1 MNNEI
6 CDFKHLVD
14 DIKSWGTQ
22 WGFTLIG
29 ITNIVRAIRES
40 PQWDLPPYPFDAK
53 SVICCA
59 INYLPNCDKSRHIS
73 RYALGRDYHKV
84 IRKRLRKLVRKIND
98 KIGNFNYR
106 CHVDSNRIPEKYL
119 AAKAGLGWQGKNSLI
134 INRHYGSWMFL
145 GEIVTDLPLPI
156 DEPHANHCG
165 KCTACMNACPTQ
177 AIVAPNKIDV
187 KRCISYLTIEH
198 RSSIPEDLR
207 PLIGNHIYGCDE
219 CQLVC
224 PWNRFAKLTT
234 EQDFQPRHNLNSAD
248 LIELFS
254 WSEQNFLRNTEGSAI
269 RRIGYECWLRNI
281 AVALGN
287 AHKDSMIIGALKMR
301 QNHSSVLVREH
312 VRWAFHNKPKKFDL
326 K

>member
-1 MNNEI
+1 MNKI
-6 CDFKHLVD
+6 CDFNHLAD
-14 DIKSWGTQ
+14 DIKSWGKQ
-22 WGFTLIG
+22 LGFTLIG
-29 ITNIVRAIRES
+29 ITAAARQLPYVRAIRES
-40 PQWDLPPYPFDAK
+40 PLQDPK

-59 INYLPNCDKSRHIS
+59 INYLPNCDKSRYIS

-84 IRKRLRKLVRKIND
+84 IRKRLRKLAQKIND
-98 KIGNFNYR
+98 EIGNFNYR

-119 AAKAGLGWQGKNSLI
+119 AAKAGIGWQGKNSLI
-134 INRHYGSWMFL
+134 INRHYGSWVFL

-156 DEPHANHCG
+156 DKPQNNHCG
-165 KCTACMNACPTQ
+165 NCTACMNACPTQ

-207 PLIGNHIYGCDE
+207 PLIGTHIYGCDE
-219 CQLVC
+219 CQSVC

-254 WSEQNFLRNTEGSAI
+254 WSEQDFLRNTEGSAI

-287 AHKDSMIIGALKMR
+287 AQKDSKIIEALKIR
-301 QNHSSVLVREH
+301 ENHSSVLVKEH
-312 VRWAFHNKPKKFDL
+312 VKWAFHNKPKKFDL